1 MATSIHTT
9 LMNMAPS
16 LFLKS
21 YSFLDLVAI
30 DCVWNDYSEWTSCS
44 KDCGGGMR
52 SRTRTIK
59 VSASNGGND
68 CSGPE
73 TEEEPCNTNKCA
85 GTKLMII

>member
-9 LMNMAPS
+9 LINMTPS

-21 YSFLDLVAI
+21 SSFLDLVAI

-59 VSASNGGND
+59 VAAQGGGKECIGPKESAKVCNAQVCIGN
-68 CSGPE
+68 E
-73 TEEEPCNTNKCA
+73 
-85 GTKLMII
+85 